1 MRSLPDS
8 PRPGRRRRPHR
19 LLTAGVSVGISGPA
33 RAHPSVSTEATQ
45 KRYDAPQQRTRQTRR
60 EIAAGRALADFR
72 QRGIRHD
79 QTRHGA
85 DVQPLA
91 DRQAPG
97 SDEFARLYTDDGGA
111 EDFAAF
117 AGYDFDMAADFPLRL
132 SAVVLVIGPAQH

>member
-1 MRSLPDS
+1 MRSLPDR

-19 LLTAGVSVGISGPA
+19 LLAAGVSVGISGPA

-60 EIAAGRALADFR
+60 EVAAGRAFADLR
-72 QRGIRHD
+72 QRGIWHD

-91 DRQAPG
+91 DRQTPG
-97 SDEFARLYTDDGGA
+97 SDEFAGLCTDDSGP

-117 AGYDFDMAADFPLRL
+117 AGYYLDVPAGFPLRL
-132 SAVVLVIGPAQH
+132 GAVVLVI